1 MGFKSFQHLL
11 TIQGTVSIRVDGIKN
26 LLQLLLLVLV
36 GEVTCDEG
44 KGGLFKLLVPL
55 HSLRNIVFNG

>member
-11 TIQGTVSIRVDGIKN
+11 TIQSAVSIRVDGVKN
-26 LLQLLLLVLV
+26 LLQLFLLVLV